1 MKSVA
6 SGQKIT
12 CQGQDLLVAC
22 VYGSSD
28 INIGVYNA
36 AGTLV
41 PLTPISESKA
51 FTLPGNAGVQYE
63 FTFSSGSVD
72 VSGTSLIN

>member
-6 SGQKIT
+6 SGQKVT

-22 VYGSSD
+22 VHGGSD
-28 INIGVYNA
+28 INIGVYNS

-41 PLTPISESKA
+41 PLTPVSESKA
-51 FTLPGNAGVQYE
+51 FTLPGHAGVEYE
-63 FTFSSGSVD
+63 FTFTAGSVD
-72 VSGTSLIN
+72 IAGATHLA